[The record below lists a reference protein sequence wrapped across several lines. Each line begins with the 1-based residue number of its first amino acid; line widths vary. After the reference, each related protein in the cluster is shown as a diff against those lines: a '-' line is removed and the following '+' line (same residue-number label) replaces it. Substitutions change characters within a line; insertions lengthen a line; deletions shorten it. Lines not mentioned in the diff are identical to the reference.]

1 MESEKG
7 SRNPNF
13 DTKPSNDVGKAVTEI
28 DDLLAN
34 PPLLEYK
41 PMSIDHIEALIRA
54 SIQQGNL
61 DTSFVLVDP
70 VETLI
75 NESNISP
82 FSLVGDFVTNVSM
95 HVINPFV
102 VENLVAEPV
111 MIAKVEEEKVVVT

>member
-13 DTKPSNDVGKAVTEI
+13 DTKPFNDVGKAVTEI